1 MIRVR
6 LFAALRDAA
15 GGAAVVE
22 VMATTVAGM
31 LAELGDRHGD
41 VMARRLAVSTV
52 VVDGETVAR
61 DDTTVDLQAAQEVV
75 IMPPFAG
82 G

>member
-1 MIRVR
+1 MTTVR

-15 GGAAVVE
+15 GSSRVE
-22 VMATTVAGM
+22 VAATTVAGM
-31 LAELGDRHGD
+31 LAELATRHGD
-41 VMARRLAVSTV
+41 VMARRLQVATV
-52 VVDGETVAR
+52 VVDGDQVAP
-61 DDTTVDLQAAQEVV
+61 DDTSVDLAAADEVV